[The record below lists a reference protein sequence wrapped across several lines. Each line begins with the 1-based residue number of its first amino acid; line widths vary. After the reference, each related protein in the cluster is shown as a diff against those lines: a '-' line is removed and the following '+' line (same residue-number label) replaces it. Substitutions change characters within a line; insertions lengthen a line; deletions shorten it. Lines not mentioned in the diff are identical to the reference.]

1 LSIYDPKINCEKV
14 TNTFTK
20 CASSYKLLE
29 KVVKSNLFSDTLV
42 TFNCEKAMANTHN
55 NHQLSREELAEQ
67 LSARCEVQLET
78 ITVEKLRILEQ
89 EADDKTLI
97 QIVTEMEES
106 SHKDCDCSRKINFL
120 VIEIK
125 NFFKTNI

>member
-1 LSIYDPKINCEKV
+1 MSIYDSKINCEKV

-42 TFNCEKAMANTHN
+42 TFNC
-55 NHQLSREELAEQ
+55 HQLSREELAEQ